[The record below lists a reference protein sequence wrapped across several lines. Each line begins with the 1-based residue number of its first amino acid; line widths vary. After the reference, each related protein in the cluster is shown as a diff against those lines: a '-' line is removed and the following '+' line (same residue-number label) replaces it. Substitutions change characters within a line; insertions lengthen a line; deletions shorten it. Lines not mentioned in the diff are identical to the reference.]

1 MARFILDIANLM
13 PHQIEQL
20 QDEILNNTLAK
31 NCITTI
37 NCIDETNNNQFYNGS
52 DFDYGNTNELSQ
64 EQIEYFKTICNQ

>member
-37 NCIDETNNNQFYNGS
+37 NCIDETNNNQFYN
-52 DFDYGNTNELSQ
+52 DFDYGNTNELSI
-64 EQIEYFKTICNQ
+64 EQIKYFKTICNQ